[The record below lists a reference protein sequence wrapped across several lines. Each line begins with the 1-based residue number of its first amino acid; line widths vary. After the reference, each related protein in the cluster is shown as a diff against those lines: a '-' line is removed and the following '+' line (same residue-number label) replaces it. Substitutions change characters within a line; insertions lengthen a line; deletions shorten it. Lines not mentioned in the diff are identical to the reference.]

1 MHIYSNF
8 RRRRTD
14 HLTKK
19 RSPQLASS
27 SLLCSKPS
35 SVFLTFV
42 QIWLDLTCRSRRR
55 MTQSLARLNWVWV
68 TPHQPAS
75 FDWPPAV
82 IARIRINFCFQ
93 TAINER
99 FFLDPPLA
107 LLCRV
112 SHLCIWITA
121 NISACDGQL
130 VEPPPARDGVIKL
143 LLLLIKPKPSSFSLW
158 LKFAVWPQLLPC
170 SSAKKNTQSW
180 TARQLTV
187 GWPRAL
193 HAGFTFISYWL
204 ALFVSFFS
212 VRVMILI

>member
-99 FFLDPPLA
+99 FFLDPPSCTLVPCKPFLYLDNGKHQRLWWPVGGA
-107 LLCRV
+107 SASARRGYQ
-112 SHLCIWITA
+112 IIIIT
-121 NISACDGQL
+121 
-130 VEPPPARDGVIKL
+130 
-143 LLLLIKPKPSSFSLW
+143 
-158 LKFAVWPQLLPC
+158 
-170 SSAKKNTQSW
+170 
-180 TARQLTV
+180 
-187 GWPRAL
+187 
-193 HAGFTFISYWL
+193 H
-204 ALFVSFFS
+204 
-212 VRVMILI
+212 